1 MRGPAEKEGWAAWN
15 LQKWVGS
22 EGGEAKRTA
31 PASQPDSEGFM
42 KYISFL
48 PLMRNQVYL
57 CDVMT
62 SLMSAVG
69 VDTTESSLGA
79 T

>member
-1 MRGPAEKEGWAAWN
+1 
-15 LQKWVGS
+15 
-22 EGGEAKRTA
+22 
-31 PASQPDSEGFM
+31 M

-57 CDVMT
+57 CGVMT